1 MGYHKQWCIHLLYT
15 IFNHLPD
22 KGILID
28 SMLQDQFIQ
37 TFQASRAQLSFEN
50 NRNSIRQPNTTS
62 TTEWFDWFKETDSPR
77 QRDEGIAEKKNKS
90 WRAGNSVWS
99 GRLWVLNKACC
110 PVSGPPS
117 LLKQTNRPAVHFLLS
132 FSDSVPVKAESTTP
146 SQDSLD

>member
-1 MGYHKQWCIHLLYT
+1 MYIHLLYT
-15 IFNHLPD
+15 IFKHLPD
-22 KGILID
+22 KGILIH

-62 TTEWFDWFKETDSPR
+62 TTENDLIGSKKQTVRDKEMKES
-77 QRDEGIAEKKNKS
+77 QKKKNKS

>member
-1 MGYHKQWCIHLLYT
+1 MYIDLLYT

-62 TTEWFDWFKETDSPR
+62 TTENDLIGSKKQTVRDKEMKES
-77 QRDEGIAEKKNKS
+77 QKKKKT
-90 WRAGNSVWS
+90 RAGERGILFGLV
-99 GRLWVLNKACC
+99 GFGC
-110 PVSGPPS
+110 
-117 LLKQTNRPAVHFLLS
+117 
-132 FSDSVPVKAESTTP
+132 
-146 SQDSLD
+146 